1 MGEILLF
8 LLNDRVLSITGG
20 RELIDKVGLPTN
32 FATRCTLAEAV
43 NALQM
48 AIFEFP
54 ELQKTHPDRA
64 AALTWLLNARS
75 GANAAMFMAPHTKI
89 KYPSQIAYKLATTQ
103 ITILGALNALQQQGR
118 LTNNIINESIWKKV
132 A

>member
-1 MGEILLF
+1 MLF
-8 LLNDRVLSITGG
+8 LLNDRVLAISGG
-20 RELIDKVGLPTN
+20 RDLIDKVGIPAN
-32 FATRCTLAEAV
+32 FATRCTLPEAV

-48 AIFEFP
+48 AIFEYP
-54 ELQKTHPDRA
+54 DLQKTHPDKA
-64 AALTWLLNARS
+64 AALAWLLNARS
-75 GANAAMFMAPHTKI
+75 GANAAMFIAPQSKI

-132 A
+132 G